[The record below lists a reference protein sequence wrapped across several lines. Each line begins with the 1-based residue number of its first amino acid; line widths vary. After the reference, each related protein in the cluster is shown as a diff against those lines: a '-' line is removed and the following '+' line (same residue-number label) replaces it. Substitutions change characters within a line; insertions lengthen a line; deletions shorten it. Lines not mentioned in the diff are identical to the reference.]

1 MVILMRTLIYAR
13 YSSHLQNSRSIEDQI
28 RVCMERAE
36 AEGWTVI
43 DVFSDAAIGGAAGT
57 SERQRPGMNALLARV
72 EAGGIDQV
80 LADTTSRIARN
91 QGDAHHIRDRLNYYG
106 ARLFT
111 LGDGEIDAFKGA
123 IKGLLDEQQRKELA
137 HNIKRAQKGRVAEG
151 RSPAGLAYGFRTA
164 NRINERGQFVR
175 GLREV
180 EPAQA
185 EIVRRIFREYAAG
198 QSARQIAER
207 LNTEGVRGP
216 RGGQWKSATILGGRR
231 RGDGMLRNRLYVGE
245 LVHNRTS
252 KIVEPVTRSVRI
264 RPNAAD
270 SWAVQP
276 VPELRIIDQA
286 LWTEV
291 QLQLEMRSTTQPQ
304 TQRRPKHLLS
314 GLGRCGECGSG
325 WIKIRRGFWG
335 CSGTRNGAGCSN
347 TRIISDQRYQ
357 SRVLSGLKE
366 RLLDPEAVSLCV
378 RLYHEESAR
387 RDREETRDRG
397 KLERRIN
404 DACGRIDR
412 LVEAV
417 AAGGGDFVE
426 IREKLVEARSQ
437 REALLEELASL
448 EGERVIALHPTIA
461 SDYRRAVEALDRTL
475 AETESPEIREDAVPR
490 IRALIHSITVVPAA
504 AGRGVDIE
512 IEGRIN
518 AMIALAR
525 GRPAPEPVMLTM
537 ERVKG
542 IEPSS

>member
-1 MVILMRTLIYAR
+1 MMMRTLIYAR
-13 YSSHLQNSRSIEDQI
+13 YSSQLQNSRSIEDQI

-36 AEGWTVI
+36 AEGWTVV

-91 QGDAHHIRDRLNYYG
+91 QGDAHHIRDRLNYCG

-151 RSPAGLAYGFRTA
+151 RSPSGLAYGYRTA
-164 NRINERGQFVR
+164 NRIDDRGRFVR
-175 GLREV
+175 GLRKV
-180 EPAQA
+180 DPDQAQ
-185 EIVRRIFREYAAG
+185 IVRRIFREYAAG

-207 LNTEGVRGP
+207 LNKEGVPGP
-216 RGGQWKSATILGGRR
+216 RGGLWKSTTILGGRK
-231 RGDGMLRNRLYVGE
+231 RGNGLLRNRLYIGE

-252 KIVEPVTRSVRI
+252 KIVEPVTRGIRI
-264 RPNAAD
+264 RPNGPD
-270 SWAVQP
+270 TWTVQP
-276 VPELRIIDQA
+276 VPELRIIDA
-286 LWTEV
+286 AIWDRV
-291 QLQLEMRSTTQPQ
+291 HAQLEMRATTQPE

-314 GLGRCGECGSG
+314 GLGRCGVCGSG

-347 TRIISDQRYQ
+347 SRIISDERYQ
-357 SRVLSGLKE
+357 SRVLSGLKN
-366 RLLDPEAVSLCV
+366 RLLAPDAVSHYV
-378 RLYHEESAR
+378 RLFHEESAR
-387 RDREETRDRG
+387 RDREDYRERQ
-397 KLERRIN
+397 KLERAIA
-404 DACGRIDR
+404 DASARVDR
-412 LVEAV
+412 LVEAI
-417 AAGGGDFVE
+417 AGGGGDFPE
-426 IREKLVEARSQ
+426 IRAKLVETRLQ
-437 REALLEELASL
+437 REALIEELASI
-448 EGERVIALHPTIA
+448 EGERVIALHPTVA
-461 SDYRRAVEALDRTL
+461 ADYRQAVKHLHEIL
-475 AETESPEIREDAVPR
+475 ADSDSPEIRDEAIPR
-490 IRALIHSITVVPAA
+490 IRALINAITIIPARV
-504 AGRGVDIE
+504 GRGVDIE

-518 AMIALAR
+518 AMIALAA
-525 GRPAPEPVMLTM
+525 GRPEAEPLTLTM